1 MSEQL
6 RLIGRRLEHLR
17 RMRGYLEYSA
27 ARTAGILPK
36 LRQTPDALTQEEHET
51 LAAFRVRFSEFQ
63 EHLGKT
69 LRNVAIEEEVD
80 VERFGSVLAY
90 MEKIG
95 VLDST
100 RRWKEIR
107 ELRNSANHEYEDN
120 AARLAQFFAALL
132 DNLPILLDWHRR
144 LAAFVV
150 ETLELPASTT
160 PEMPP

>member
-27 ARTAGILPK
+27 ERTARILSK
-36 LRQTPDALTQEEHET
+36 LQQAPDTLAPDEHET

-69 LRNVAIEEEVD
+69 MRNVAVEEEVD
-80 VERFGSVLAY
+80 TERFGSVLAY

-95 VLDST
+95 VLDSAL
-100 RRWKEIR
+100 RWKEVR
-107 ELRNSANHEYEDN
+107 ELRNSVNHEYEEN
-120 AARLAQFFAALL
+120 TARLAQFFAALL
-132 DNLPILLDWHRR
+132 DALPALLDWHQR
-144 LAAFVV
+144 LAEFTIT
-150 ETLELPASTT
+150 TLHITEK
-160 PEMPP
+160 

>member
-27 ARTAGILPK
+27 ARLSRILPK
-36 LRQTPDALTQEEHET
+36 LHQGLDGLAPEEHET

-69 LRNVAIEEEVD
+69 MRNIAIEEEVD
-80 VERFGSVLAY
+80 AERFGSVLAY

-95 VLDST
+95 ILDSAHH
-100 RRWKEIR
+100 WKEIR
-107 ELRNSANHEYEDN
+107 ELRNGVNHEYEDDIV
-120 AARLAQFFAALL
+120 RLVQFFSALM
-132 DNLPILLDWHRR
+132 DALPALLDWHHR
-144 LAAFVV
+144 LAEFAAG
-150 ETLELPASTT
+150 TLGIAELQSR
-160 PEMPP
+160 E